1 LSGGSDDAHGFDDQG
16 KPPRPVVHLQRGGGA
31 DDRLRFAHAIRL
43 ARGLAREEHARSGR
57 TVHVDMACSEFTI
70 TLAQYAGQATPQ
82 RAAA

>member
-1 LSGGSDDAHGFDDQG
+1 MMRMVLTIRESRHG
-16 KPPRPVVHLQRGGGA
+16 LWCICSEGA
-31 DDRLRFAHAIRL
+31 VLYDRLRFAHAIRL